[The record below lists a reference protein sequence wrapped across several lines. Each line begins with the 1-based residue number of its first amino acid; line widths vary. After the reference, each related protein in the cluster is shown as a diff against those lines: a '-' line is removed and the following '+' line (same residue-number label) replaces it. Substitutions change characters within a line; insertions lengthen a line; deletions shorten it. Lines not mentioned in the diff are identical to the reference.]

1 MAYPLTQ
8 AQSLGAQESRRA
20 GAHQTRP
27 AFEIVEGAG
36 LDARVRQGVSDLFLS
51 RVRMA
56 VLAISVFAVLAIT
69 RVTLYAATAS
79 ALQANAEL
87 RGQIKTAQSL
97 ENDLKVTTST
107 LSNSSRIDRI
117 ATQNYGM
124 VRASQTEIITLGGS
138 AQDSFTASTGDN
150 DKQIEGSKKAKDAA
164 SAPEGTASAKQAKQA
179 KQTTKATDATS
190 K

>member
-8 AQSLGAQESRRA
+8 AQSLGAQESRRTTA
-20 GAHQTRP
+20 RQTRP

-36 LDARVRQGVSDLFLS
+36 LDARVRQGVSNVFLS

-56 VLAISVFAVLAIT
+56 VLAIVVFAVLAIT

-97 ENDLKVTTST
+97 ENDLKVTAST

-124 VRASQTEIITLGGS
+124 VRASQTEVITLGGS
-138 AQDSFTASTGDN
+138 AEDSYTAATGDN
-150 DKQIEGSKKAKDAA
+150 DKQIEGSKKSKNAA
-164 SAPEGTASAKQAKQA
+164 AHDQASSAQ
-179 KQTTKATDATS
+179 QTQTSDKAATS
-190 K
+190 TSTK